1 MNTSV
6 YNYEDNG
13 AKKGKIFTKCV
24 GQSKKTFLLHSR
36 ILGHYSKNDSV
47 CSVYE
52 VANHYIL
59 NHLLNDAP
67 SWFLLTGNH

>member
-24 GQSKKTFLLHSR
+24 GQSKKTFYYTFVLKTDVLDI
-36 ILGHYSKNDSV
+36 ILKMT
-47 CSVYE
+47 VYAE
-52 VANHYIL
+52 
-59 NHLLNDAP
+59 
-67 SWFLLTGNH
+67 FMK